1 MTPLIRNNQSR
12 QIYGNRN
19 QMSGSQGLE
28 LGRWDV
34 IASGWGI
41 YLEVEEKVLK
51 LDSVDGCTTL

>member
-1 MTPLIRNNQSR
+1 MLAAAAGPSC
-12 QIYGNRN
+12 
-19 QMSGSQGLE
+19 GSQGLE